1 MQGSQEISD
10 REGSDPSS
18 NFQKKD
24 KGEFIHP
31 FYCFMHPLTHYASII
46 ILYIF
51 VLCVYLVSSTP
62 EGETTEEETDIAGG
76 MLKGCVI

>member
-1 MQGSQEISD
+1 MHS
-10 REGSDPSS
+10 
-18 NFQKKD
+18 
-24 KGEFIHP
+24 FIL
-31 FYCFMHPLTHYASII
+31 CASII

-51 VLCVYLVSSTP
+51 VLCIHLVSSTP